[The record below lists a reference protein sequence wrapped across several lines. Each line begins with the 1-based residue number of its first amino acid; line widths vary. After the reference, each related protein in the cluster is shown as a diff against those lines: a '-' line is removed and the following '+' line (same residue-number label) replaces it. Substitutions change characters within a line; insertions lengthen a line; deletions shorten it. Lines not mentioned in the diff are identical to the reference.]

1 MLTKVTSFSSA
12 PGSSYGS
19 ASGQGD
25 LNSSV
30 MHRSGAASN
39 EQICMALERTYS
51 LSGVNTE
58 MYALPE
64 SVILMVRS
72 VGLSSQPFS
81 TATAM

>member
-1 MLTKVTSFSSA
+1 
-12 PGSSYGS
+12 
-19 ASGQGD
+19 
-25 LNSSV
+25 
-30 MHRSGAASN
+30 
-39 EQICMALERTYS
+39 MALKHTRS

>member
-1 MLTKVTSFSSA
+1 LLTKVTSFSSA
-12 PGSSYGS
+12 PSSSYRS

-25 LNSSV
+25 LISSV
-30 MHRSGAASN
+30 MHRSGAST
-39 EQICMALERTYS
+39 ERFGMALKHTRS